1 MTISKIKYLKFH
13 RARSAFSLTNAM
25 LQAASITAVKVL
37 EVNYAKCI
45 NSQDTLSAEMGELR
59 RRCGERTG
67 IQASK

>member
-1 MTISKIKYLKFH
+1 
-13 RARSAFSLTNAM
+13 M